1 MTYIGVYVDDL
12 VITGDDTQGIEETKA
27 GLARKFR
34 ISDLKECKWLLGCE
48 LQRNFSKRTAVFRQT
63 KFIEDVLHK
72 FQLED
77 VPTTATPAAVS
88 DKVLK
93 SWVPDI
99 GSKEHKFMTER
110 TKLNGWSRETIY
122 RGIVGSLLW
131 IARCTR
137 PDISFI
143 VSQLSRFMQRPSQ
156 HHLSRAIR
164 ACGYLAGTKHIGIC
178 LGNDSNL
185 TSQQVKR
192 DQVYTYSDASFCDQ
206 EDSKS
211 SYGYLLFMNGSPLT
225 WAARTQIDL
234 ALSTCE
240 AEYIALSHAT
250 SESLYMMTLME
261 ELGYK
266 QDTVPIFVDNLAA
279 KAISEDP
286 KHHSRTRH
294 IRMRYHHTRH
304 EVSTGNVRV
313 EYMKTTELPAD
324 LMTKSLT
331 TMQHTKLRQP
341 ICGS

>member
-1 MTYIGVYVDDL
+1 
-12 VITGDDTQGIEETKA
+12 
-27 GLARKFR
+27 
-34 ISDLKECKWLLGCE
+34 
-48 LQRNFSKRTAVFRQT
+48 
-63 KFIEDVLHK
+63 
-72 FQLED
+72 
-77 VPTTATPAAVS
+77 
-88 DKVLK
+88 
-93 SWVPDI
+93 
-99 GSKEHKFMTER
+99 
-110 TKLNGWSRETIY
+110 
-122 RGIVGSLLW
+122 
-131 IARCTR
+131 
-137 PDISFI
+137 
-143 VSQLSRFMQRPSQ
+143 
-156 HHLSRAIR
+156 
-164 ACGYLAGTKHIGIC
+164 
-178 LGNDSNL
+178 
-185 TSQQVKR
+185 
-192 DQVYTYSDASFCDQ
+192 
-206 EDSKS
+206 
-211 SYGYLLFMNGSPLT
+211 MNGSPLT